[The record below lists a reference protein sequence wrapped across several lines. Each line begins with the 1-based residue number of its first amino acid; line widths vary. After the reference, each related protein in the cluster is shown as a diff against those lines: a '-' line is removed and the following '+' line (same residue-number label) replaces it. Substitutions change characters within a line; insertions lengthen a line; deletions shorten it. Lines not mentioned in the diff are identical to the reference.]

1 MKGIIL
7 AGGTGSRLYPLT
19 LSVCKQLLPVYDKPM
34 VYYPFSTL
42 MLAGISEVLII
53 TRPEDATL
61 FRRLFAA
68 SGKWG
73 MKVEFAT
80 QAEPKGIAQAFLI
93 AEKYLDGD
101 SCALILGDNIFY
113 GHGLSVL
120 LKEAASN
127 QQGAVILSC
136 LTSDPQQYGVVELDA
151 AGAAVSIEEKPAS
164 PKSNQAVTGL
174 YFYDNAVVEMAKS
187 LQPSDRGELEISDLN
202 RIYLERGDLAVKQ
215 LTRGHAWFD
224 AGSPETLLEAGQF
237 IHTIEKRQG
246 LKIACPE
253 EIAWRNN
260 WIDDRQLGELADEM
274 GSNDYGNYLRGLL
287 HNPQ

>member
-1 MKGIIL
+1 LKGIIL

-42 MLAGISEVLII
+42 MLVGIREVLII

-61 FRRLFAA
+61 FRRLFSA
-68 SGKWG
+68 SRKWG

-260 WIDDRQLGELADEM
+260 WIDDRQLDELADEM

>member
-42 MLAGISEVLII
+42 MLAGIREVLII

-61 FRRLFAA
+61 FRRLFSA
-68 SGKWG
+68 SRKWG

-260 WIDDRQLGELADEM
+260 WIDDRQLDELANEM

-287 HNPQ
+287 HNSQ

>member
-42 MLAGISEVLII
+42 MLAGIREVLII

-61 FRRLFAA
+61 FRRLFSA
-68 SGKWG
+68 SRKWG

-260 WIDDRQLGELADEM
+260 WIDDRQLDELADEM

>member
-42 MLAGISEVLII
+42 MLAGIREVLII

-68 SGKWG
+68 SRKWG

-260 WIDDRQLGELADEM
+260 WIDDRQLDELADEM

>member
-42 MLAGISEVLII
+42 MLAGIREVLII
-53 TRPEDATL
+53 TRPEDVNL

-68 SGKWG
+68 SEKWG

-93 AEKYLDGD
+93 AEKYLGGE
-101 SCALILGDNIFY
+101 SCALILGDNIFH
-113 GHGLSVL
+113 GHGLSRL
-120 LKEAASN
+120 LQEAAAN

-136 LTSDPQQYGVVELDA
+136 LTSDPQQYGVVEVDA
-151 AGAAVSIEEKPAS
+151 AGAPVSIEEKPGS
-164 PKSNQAVTGL
+164 PKSNQAITGL
-174 YFYDNAVVEMAKS
+174 YFYDNAVVDMAKS
-187 LQPSDRGELEISDLN
+187 LQPSARGELEISDLN

-215 LTRGHAWFD
+215 LRRGHARFD
-224 AGSPETLLEAGQF
+224 AGSPEMLLEAGQF

-260 WIDDRQLGELADEM
+260 WIDDRQLDELANEM

-287 HNPQ
+287 HNSQ

>member
-42 MLAGISEVLII
+42 MLAGIREVLII
-53 TRPEDATL
+53 TRPEDANL

-68 SGKWG
+68 SRKWG

>member
-1 MKGIIL
+1 LKGIIL

-42 MLAGISEVLII
+42 MLAGIREVLII

-68 SGKWG
+68 SRKWG